1 MEPPTVQIDRDFDAV
16 AMSPEEIKSLVLLH
30 ESDLVDAELAV
41 QILQTGEVL
50 PEDLNTDELI
60 ARLDEQRQ
68 ERMDMVPPTAPA
80 IGANGGMD
88 QSTNDRQ

>member
-1 MEPPTVQIDRDFDAV
+1 MEPPTVSIDRDFDAV
-16 AMSPEEIKSLVLLH
+16 AMEPEEIKSLVLLH
-30 ESDLVDAELAV
+30 DSDIVDTELAI

-50 PEDLNTDELI
+50 PEDLDTDELM
-60 ARLDEQRQ
+60 ARLDEQKQ

-80 IGANGGMD
+80 LGANGGTD